1 LLISIFHPTPLLFS
15 VFILFRK
22 RWPQD
27 EAPQKIPA
35 QTYGRPR
42 VTRVSQ
48 RFRMFR
54 AKLLEQH
61 QQANPPKGS
70 PMTCGAGQAGP
81 APERLLSGEVN
92 VPRSCSVAPA
102 GEVPVPPPGSR
113 SKVMTCAARGQNAT
127 RTWSS
132 YKLAPRSSK
141 GWQEHSCRYRGRD
154 VSGSWKWYAM
164 GIV

>member
-1 LLISIFHPTPLLFS
+1 MYSIQLLLLFS
-15 VFILFRK
+15 VFILARLTWKIPGSRPLFHI

-27 EAPQKIPA
+27 ETPQKIPA

-54 AKLLEQH
+54 AKLLEEH
-61 QQANPPKGS
+61 PQANPPKGS
-70 PMTCGAGQAGP
+70 PMTCGAGLGGTHD
-81 APERLLSGEVN
+81 ERMLSGEVN
-92 VPRSCSVAPA
+92 IPRSRSVAPA

-113 SKVMTCAARGQNAT
+113 SKVMISAAWGQNAT

-132 YKLAPRSSK
+132 YKLPWQLGPRT
-141 GWQEHSCRYRGRD
+141 H
-154 VSGSWKWYAM
+154 
-164 GIV
+164 